1 MIYFKIRTEFTEVK
15 FGRVKNQW
23 RGKKKAKD
31 NFFILTDIQFTPHV
45 ILEITKIANHSFWI
59 YISHV

>member
-23 RGKKKAKD
+23 RGKCYGETL
-31 NFFILTDIQFTPHV
+31 NILRND
-45 ILEITKIANHSFWI
+45 
-59 YISHV
+59 